1 MMATILVVHETA
13 SRASFWGP
21 RRVCLVQEMRIF
33 AVVLRPERMKIFT
46 IGAVKRMV
54 QTIQKNIRVTPEQWK
69 RIENE
74 AEKRE
79 MSPNR
84 LVVELVME
92 ALDRREWPR
101 TEAEIH
107 LLRSA
112 MFTAQAIIRDMERAG
127 REEEIEQI
135 SKNISEVAPELP
147 GKSRNNP
154 LVRADSV
161 TGNA

>member
-1 MMATILVVHETA
+1 MIFGSEAGVFGARNED
-13 SRASFWGP
+13 
-21 RRVCLVQEMRIF
+21 F
-33 AVVLRPERMKIFT
+33 AVVFQPERMKIFST
-46 IGAVKRMV
+46 GAAKRMV

-92 ALDRREWPR
+92 ALERREWPR
-101 TEAEIH
+101 TEVEIH

-112 MFTAQAIIRDMERAG
+112 MFTAQAIIRYMEKAG
-127 REEEIEQI
+127 REEEISQI
-135 SKNISEVAPELP
+135 SRNISEVAPELP
-147 GKSRNNP
+147 VKNKSLITFCDYDVPNNFKP
-154 LVRADSV
+154 SKSLCR
-161 TGNA
+161 TLKNCN

>member
-1 MMATILVVHETA
+1 
-13 SRASFWGP
+13 
-21 RRVCLVQEMRIF
+21 
-33 AVVLRPERMKIFT
+33 
-46 IGAVKRMV
+46 MV

-92 ALDRREWPR
+92 ALERREWPR

-107 LLRSA
+107 LLRSS
-112 MFTAQAIIRDMERAG
+112 MFTAQAIIRDMERDG
-127 REEEIEQI
+127 REDEIEQI
-135 SKNISEVAPELP
+135 SRTISEVAPELP
-147 GKSRNNP
+147 GEATKDPKRWVASRSDN
-154 LVRADSV
+154 V
-161 TGNA
+161 

>member
-1 MMATILVVHETA
+1 MILGTA
-13 SRASFWGP
+13 ADAFGARN
-21 RRVCLVQEMRIF
+21 ENF
-33 AVVLRPERMKIFT
+33 AVVLRPKRMKIFT
-46 IGAVKRMV
+46 TGAAKRMV

-84 LVVELVME
+84 LVVEFVME
-92 ALDRREWPR
+92 ALERRQWPR

-112 MFTAQAIIRDMERAG
+112 MFTAQAIIRDMERDG

-135 SKNISEVAPELP
+135 SRTISEVAPELP
-147 GKSRNNP
+147 GKIS
-154 LVRADSV
+154 D
-161 TGNA
+161 

>member
-1 MMATILVVHETA
+1 M
-13 SRASFWGP
+13 R
-21 RRVCLVQEMRIF
+21 LVQEMRIF
-33 AVVLRPERMKIFT
+33 AVVLRPEQMKIFT
-46 IGAVKRMV
+46 TGAAKRMV

-92 ALDRREWPR
+92 ALERREWPR
-101 TEAEIH
+101 TKAEIH

-112 MFTAQAIIRDMERAG
+112 MFVAQVTIRDMERDG

-135 SKNISEVAPELP
+135 SRNISEVAPELP
-147 GKSRNNP
+147 GKSGRN
-154 LVRADSV
+154 
-161 TGNA
+161 

>member
-1 MMATILVVHETA
+1 
-13 SRASFWGP
+13 
-21 RRVCLVQEMRIF
+21 
-33 AVVLRPERMKIFT
+33 MKTFT
-46 IGAVKRMV
+46 KGEAKRMV

-92 ALDRREWPR
+92 ALERREWPR

-112 MFTAQAIIRDMERAG
+112 MFVAQAIIRDMERDG

-135 SKNISEVAPELP
+135 SRTISEVAPELP
-147 GKSRNNP
+147 DKSGR
-154 LVRADSV
+154 D
-161 TGNA
+161 

>member
-1 MMATILVVHETA
+1 
-13 SRASFWGP
+13 
-21 RRVCLVQEMRIF
+21 
-33 AVVLRPERMKIFT
+33 
-46 IGAVKRMV
+46 MV
-54 QTIQKNIRVTPEQWK
+54 QTIQKNIRVTPAQWK

-92 ALDRREWPR
+92 TLEHREWPR

-112 MFTAQAIIRDMERAG
+112 MFTAQAIIRDMERDG
-127 REEEIEQI
+127 REEEIREI
-135 SKNISEVAPELP
+135 SRNISEVAPELP
-147 GKSRNNP
+147 NKSRNDLQDMMDLMKDN
-154 LVRADSV
+154 S
-161 TGNA
+161 

>member
-1 MMATILVVHETA
+1 
-13 SRASFWGP
+13 
-21 RRVCLVQEMRIF
+21 
-33 AVVLRPERMKIFT
+33 
-46 IGAVKRMV
+46 MV

-92 ALDRREWPR
+92 ALERREWPR
-101 TEAEIH
+101 TEVEIH

-112 MFTAQAIIRDMERAG
+112 MFTAQAIIRDMERDG

-135 SKNISEVAPELP
+135 GRNISEVAPKLP
-147 GKSRNNP
+147 GKSANDLRDRIN
-154 LVRADSV
+154 SKS
-161 TGNA
+161 GNL

>member
-1 MMATILVVHETA
+1 
-13 SRASFWGP
+13 
-21 RRVCLVQEMRIF
+21 
-33 AVVLRPERMKIFT
+33 
-46 IGAVKRMV
+46 MV

-92 ALDRREWPR
+92 ALERREWPR
-101 TEAEIH
+101 TEAQIH

-112 MFTAQAIIRDMERAG
+112 MFTAQAIIRDMEKAG

-135 SKNISEVAPELP
+135 SRNISQIAPELP
-147 GKSRNNP
+147 GKSAEN
-154 LVRADSV
+154 LQD
-161 TGNA
+161 

>member
-1 MMATILVVHETA
+1 MMATILVVRETA
-13 SRASFWGP
+13 SQAWFLGP
-21 RRVCLVQEMRIF
+21 RRVCLVQETGIF
-33 AVVLRPERMKIFT
+33 AVVLRPERIKILLR
-46 IGAVKRMV
+46 GAAKRMV

-92 ALDRREWPR
+92 ALERREWPR

-112 MFTAQAIIRDMERAG
+112 MFTAQAIIRDMEKAG
-127 REEEIEQI
+127 RDEEIERI
-135 SKNISEVAPELP
+135 SRNISEVAPELP
-147 GKSRNNP
+147 GKSMKP
-154 LVRADSV
+154 KEEPFKS
-161 TGNA
+161 